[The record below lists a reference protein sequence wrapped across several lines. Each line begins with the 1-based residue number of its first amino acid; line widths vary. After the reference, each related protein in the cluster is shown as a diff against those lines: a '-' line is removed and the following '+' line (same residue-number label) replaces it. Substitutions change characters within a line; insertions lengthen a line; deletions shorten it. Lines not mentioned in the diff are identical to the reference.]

1 MEENKT
7 PVEDLLKCSQAYL
20 RTTLQLFKLKGTEKM
35 AEIVSN
41 LASGFVILILLLLLF
56 VNLNIGIALFLGD
69 LLGKI
74 WLGFFVLTG
83 FYGVVALVVYLLRNY
98 LIKKAV
104 KNSVIKI
111 LLKDKPR

>member
-1 MEENKT
+1 
-7 PVEDLLKCSQAYL
+7 
-20 RTTLQLFKLKGTEKM
+20 M
-35 AEIVSN
+35 AEIISSLV
-41 LASGFVILILLLLLF
+41 SGFVILMLLLLLF
-56 VNLNIGIALFLGD
+56 VNLNIGIALLIGD

-74 WLGFFVLTG
+74 WLGFFALTG

-111 LLKDKPR
+111 LLKDEQFEVEDHHEE